1 MRPAAIARCDTPWCR
16 PWCFGSPPRRVFAG
30 SLSTSSLT
38 LSVSAWAKAD
48 CDPVPRSGRRC
59 WRCSVGLPAY
69 LGSTPFNSSF
79 KPYRMAGTWLQQR
92 DHPDDGR
99 VLDLTDWSLY
109 FANYPGFGIAR
120 VEEAAARPETRFVVV
135 RDAHLNG
142 HGRSSEIA
150 RGLVAGREPI
160 GALSRRGRPAPASG
174 RDLRSR
180 HTAARDAPARGATP
194 GSAARK

>member
-1 MRPAAIARCDTPWCR
+1 MRHALIPGLVFWLAAARGFRWIIEHVVIDAQRLGLGEGRFRPGPAI
-16 PWCFGSPPRRVFAG
+16 
-30 SLSTSSLT
+30 
-38 LSVSAWAKAD
+38 WAA
-48 CDPVPRSGRRC
+48 VLALL
-59 WRCSVGLPAY
+59 VGLPTY
-69 LGSTPFNSSF
+69 LAATPFDSSF

-142 HGRSSEIA
+142 HGRSSELA

-160 GALSRRGRPAPASG
+160 VRLPEKVGPRQIQVVIY
-174 RDLRSR
+174 DLATPPRS
-180 HTAARDAPARGATP
+180 TPLARGSTP
-194 GSAARK
+194 VDAARK